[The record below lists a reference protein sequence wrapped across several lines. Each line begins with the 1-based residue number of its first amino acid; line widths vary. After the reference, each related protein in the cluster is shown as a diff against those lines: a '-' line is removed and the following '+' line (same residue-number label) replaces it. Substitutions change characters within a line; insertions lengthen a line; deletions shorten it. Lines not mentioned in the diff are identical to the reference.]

1 MGNLMR
7 AKGLNWTLSPPL
19 FWAVRQSPGGKGA
32 IIGTL
37 VGAMM
42 LGVLNNGL
50 NLMSVSPYIQNVVK
64 GGIILAAIYLSSVR
78 RK

>member
-1 MGNLMR
+1 MR

-19 FWAVRQSPGGKGA
+19 FWAVRQSPEARGDYWY
-32 IIGTL
+32 
-37 VGAMM
+37 VGRGDDV
-42 LGVLNNGL
+42 GVLNNGL